1 MLYLKTIFYTV
12 FVFSFTFLTD
22 LFVGITEST
31 FIQML
36 YWGLLIAVI
45 VEWIRALANEPGK
58 ANG

>member
-12 FVFSFTFLTD
+12 FVFSITFLTD

-45 VEWIRALANEPGK
+45 VEWIKALVNEPGE